1 MITCLSHIVF
11 LDSCQ
16 NAFTKTAKREGG
28 KWDIVINLAG
38 ETKFGQTDEIYRDGI
53 MKLSMNCANLA
64 RQMNV
69 KRYVEI
75 SSGCMNSSEKIPLM
89 EDSSIE
95 TWTFIAKY
103 KALVE
108 EELKKMDDLNYTI
121 FRLPIVY
128 GMGDR
133 RGLTPRI
140 IIAALY
146 KYLNEP
152 MKLLWNEKMMMNTI
166 HVTDVVAGMWELIRN
181 PKTNKEIINL
191 VDDSQTSQGL
201 ITDLLCDIF
210 NIKSDYFGIT
220 LSNATKLDLAGAVE
234 EINDKHL
241 SPWAELCQKDDVMN
255 TPLTPFMDEE
265 LLLHKHLNLS
275 NDKMKSF
282 GYQLRVPKLTKQ
294 SLEEIINDFMEMNLF
309 PRSLKM

>member
-1 MITCLSHIVF
+1 M
-11 LDSCQ
+11 
-16 NAFTKTAKREGG
+16 
-28 KWDIVINLAG
+28 INLAG
-38 ETKFGQTDEIYRDGI
+38 ETKFSQSDEIYRDGI
-53 MKLSMNCANLA
+53 LKLSVNCANEA
-64 RQMNV
+64 RQLRV

-75 SSGCMNSSEKIPLM
+75 SSGCMNSNEKTPLK
-89 EDSSIE
+89 EDCDIK
-95 TWTFIAKY
+95 TWTYIAKY

-108 EELKKMDDLNYTI
+108 EELKKIDDLNYTI

-140 IIAALY
+140 IIASLY
-146 KYLNEP
+146 KYLNET
-152 MKLLWNEKMMMNTI
+152 MKLLWNEKMVMNTC
-166 HVTDVVAGMWELIRN
+166 HVDDTVAAVWELINN
-181 PKTNKEIINL
+181 PKTNKEIINI

-220 LSNATKLDLAGAVE
+220 LSNATKLDLDGAVE

-241 SPWAELCQKDDVMN
+241 TPWGDLCLKDDIMN
-255 TPLTPFMDEE
+255 TPLSPFLDHE

-275 NDKMKSF
+275 NEKMKSF

-294 SLEEIINDFMEMNLF
+294 SLEEIINDFIEMNLF